1 VGPTAVLLISCPDQ
15 KGLVAEVSSF
25 IYRYGGNI
33 VHAEQHIDVP
43 QGIFF
48 HRVEWEL
55 NGFGLSEKELEACF
69 SPIAER
75 FGMSWRLSYSEK
87 RYRVAIFVS
96 KYDHCLVDLLYRH
109 KIGELPLHVTGVLS
123 NHAEVE
129 PLVRAHGVPFFVFPI
144 TPPTK
149 ESQEAQEMDLLRE
162 LNTDLVVLGRYM
174 QVLTSRFVQAYPNQI
189 INIHHSF
196 LPAFIGKQPY
206 NQAYERGV
214 KLIGATS
221 HYVTE
226 ELDQGPIIEQ
236 DVCRVTH
243 RDSVEDMI
251 AKGRDLER
259 QVLGR
264 AVRLHVLNRTA
275 ERQSCLPECARGRVP
290 SSPRGCSPVG
300 WAAQPSRAKGHQP
313 SAGNE
318 QTYIIPSPPC

>member
-1 VGPTAVLLISCPDQ
+1 MGPTAVLLISCPDQ

-55 NGFGLSEKELEACF
+55 NGFGLSEKELEARF

-75 FGMSWRLSYSEK
+75 FGMSWCLSYSEK

-123 NHAEVE
+123 NHADVE

-149 ESQEAQEMDLLRE
+149 ESQEAREMDLLRE
-162 LNTDLVVLGRYM
+162 LNTDLVVLARYM
-174 QVLTSRFVQAYPNQI
+174 QVLTSRFVEAYPNRI

-264 AVRLHVLNRTA
+264 AVRLHALNRV
-275 ERQSCLPECARGRVP
+275 LPYGRKTV
-290 SSPRGCSPVG
+290 VF
-300 WAAQPSRAKGHQP
+300 
-313 SAGNE
+313 
-318 QTYIIPSPPC
+318 T

>member
-1 VGPTAVLLISCPDQ
+1 MGPTAVLLIWCPDQ

-25 IYRYGGNI
+25 LYRYGGNI

-48 HRVEWEL
+48 HRIEWEL
-55 NGFGLSEKELEACF
+55 QGFGLSQEDLETCF
-69 SPIAER
+69 GRIAER
-75 FGMSWRLSYSEK
+75 LRMSWRLSYSEK
-87 RYRVAIFVS
+87 KYRVAIFVS

-109 KIGELPLHVTGVLS
+109 KIGELPVEVTAVLS
-123 NHAEVE
+123 NHPDLE
-129 PLVRAHGVPFFVFPI
+129 PLVRGHGIPFFVFPI
-144 TPPTK
+144 TPLTK
-149 ESQEAQEMDLLRE
+149 ENEEARELDLLRE
-162 LNTDLVVLGRYM
+162 LNTDVLVLARYM
-174 QVLTSRFVQAYPNQI
+174 QVLTSRFVQAFPNRI

-206 NQAYERGV
+206 TQAYERGV

-264 AVRLHVLNRTA
+264 AVRLHALNRV
-275 ERQSCLPECARGRVP
+275 LPYGRKTV
-290 SSPRGCSPVG
+290 VF
-300 WAAQPSRAKGHQP
+300 
-313 SAGNE
+313 
-318 QTYIIPSPPC
+318 T

>member
-1 VGPTAVLLISCPDQ
+1 MGPTAVLLISCPDQ

-25 IYRYGGNI
+25 IYRHGGNI

-48 HRVEWEL
+48 HRIEWEL
-55 NGFGLSEKELEACF
+55 NGFGLSAEEVESAF
-69 SPIAER
+69 ARIAER
-75 FGMSWRLSYSEK
+75 FRMSWRLSYSEK
-87 RYRVAIFVS
+87 KYRVAIFVS

-109 KIGELPLHVTGVLS
+109 KIGELPLHVVGVLS
-123 NHAEVE
+123 NHPDLES
-129 PLVRAHGVPFFVFPI
+129 LVRGHGVPFFVFPI
-144 TPPTK
+144 TPLTK
-149 ESQEAQEMDLLRE
+149 ESQEARELDLLRE
-162 LNTDLVVLGRYM
+162 LNTEVLVLARYM
-174 QVLTSRFVQAYPNQI
+174 QVLTSRFVQAYPNRI

-243 RDSVEDMI
+243 RDSVEDMV

-264 AVRLHVLNRTA
+264 AVRLHALNRV
-275 ERQSCLPECARGRVP
+275 LPYGRKTV
-290 SSPRGCSPVG
+290 VF
-300 WAAQPSRAKGHQP
+300 
-313 SAGNE
+313 
-318 QTYIIPSPPC
+318 T

>member
-1 VGPTAVLLISCPDQ
+1 VVPTAVLLISCPDQ

-25 IYRYGGNI
+25 ICRHGGNI

-55 NGFGLSEKELEACF
+55 NGFGLSEADLEVCF
-69 SPIAER
+69 SPIAQR
-75 FGMSWRLSYSEK
+75 FRMSWRLSYSETK
-87 RYRVAIFVS
+87 YRVAIFVS

-109 KIGELPLHVTGVLS
+109 KIGELPIHLVGVFS
-123 NHAEVE
+123 NHPDVE
-129 PLVRAHGVPFFVFPI
+129 PLVRGHGLPFFIFPI
-144 TPPTK
+144 TPLSK
-149 ESQEAQEMDLLRE
+149 ESQEARELDLLRE
-162 LNTDLVVLGRYM
+162 LNTDVVVLARYM
-174 QVLTSRFVQAYPNQI
+174 QVLTSRFVQAYPNRI

-243 RDSVEDMI
+243 RDSIEDMI

-264 AVRLHVLNRTA
+264 GVRLHALNRV
-275 ERQSCLPECARGRVP
+275 LPYGRKTV
-290 SSPRGCSPVG
+290 VF
-300 WAAQPSRAKGHQP
+300 A
-313 SAGNE
+313 
-318 QTYIIPSPPC
+318 

>member
-1 VGPTAVLLISCPDQ
+1 MGPTAVLLISCPDQ

-55 NGFGLSEKELEACF
+55 NGFGLSEKELEARF

-75 FGMSWRLSYSEK
+75 FGMSWCLSYSEK

-123 NHAEVE
+123 NHADVE

-149 ESQEAQEMDLLRE
+149 ESQEAREMDLLRE
-162 LNTDLVVLGRYM
+162 LNTDLVVLARYM
-174 QVLTSRFVQAYPNQI
+174 QVLTSRFVQAYPNRI

-264 AVRLHVLNRTA
+264 AVRLHALNRV
-275 ERQSCLPECARGRVP
+275 LPYGRKTV
-290 SSPRGCSPVG
+290 VF
-300 WAAQPSRAKGHQP
+300 
-313 SAGNE
+313 
-318 QTYIIPSPPC
+318 T